1 MREEPYLP
9 LNAEL
14 LDNIAEERIRTVP
27 LTFGRS
33 LKVWWSITWR
43 LFAFAVLLIA
53 ASYLLSGTPIGE
65 FYLER
70 IPTEV
75 SILGGVLLLAIIN
88 AIITRRVLNKRYSD
102 FKLAL
107 LGVPK
112 V

>member
-9 LNAEL
+9 LSTEL
-14 LDNIAEERIRTVP
+14 LDSLAEERVQTVP
-27 LTFGRS
+27 LTFLRS

-53 ASYLLSGTPIGE
+53 ASYLLSRTPIGE
-65 FYLER
+65 FYRGRVPAEL
-70 IPTEV
+70 

-88 AIITRRVLNKRYSD
+88 AFIIRRVLKKRYSD

-107 LGVPK
+107 LRVSE